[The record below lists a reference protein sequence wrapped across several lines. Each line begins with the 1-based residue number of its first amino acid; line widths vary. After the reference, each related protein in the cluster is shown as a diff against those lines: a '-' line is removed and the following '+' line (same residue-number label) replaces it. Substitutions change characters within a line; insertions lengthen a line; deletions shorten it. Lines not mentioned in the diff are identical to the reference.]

1 MIKNLEKLF
10 RKYFLKWFLSKKIK
24 KNKIQKNEIISAIKD
39 PRIKAKGKRAIRQ
52 EKRFEYFTL

>member
-39 PRIKAKGKRAIRQ
+39 PRIKAKGKRAIR
-52 EKRFEYFTL
+52 